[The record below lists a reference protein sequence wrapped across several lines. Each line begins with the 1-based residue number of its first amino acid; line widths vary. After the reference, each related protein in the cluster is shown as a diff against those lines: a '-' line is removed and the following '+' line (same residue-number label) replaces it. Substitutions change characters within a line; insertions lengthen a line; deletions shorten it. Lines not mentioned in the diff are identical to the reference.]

1 MQPLEN
7 EFTLGLVL
15 FSCSGGSPYNLIL
28 ECPINVVPSSRFFTA
43 ENRYNPLLTSDHTA
57 QRTCFYKFF
66 FCPRKRGKVEDDP
79 LGFRRHFSVENIR
92 ISMFLFPT
100 KNSEYHVFPLFS
112 FLRFIWKFF

>member
-112 FLRFIWKFF
+112 FLRFIWKVF